1 MTEQIGKVT
10 LDLSHYPG
18 EDYYCDGTVEDE
30 ILEIVK
36 NAPAGDYQ
44 KQIEEKKSWPVFY
57 HLSPQRENIVSW
69 LPMDKS
75 TKVLEVG
82 SGMGA
87 VTGVLAEKAGSVT
100 CVDLSKKRSTINA
113 IRNQE
118 RDNVTIHV
126 GNFTDIEPDLPCD
139 YDYVLLIGVFEYGQ
153 SYIPTKTP
161 FEDFLKINLKH
172 VKPGG
177 NLVIAIENKMG
188 MKYWAGCQEDHLAKF
203 FVGVEDYPEGGG
215 VRTFTRRGLERLLRT
230 CGVSDY
236 HFYYPYPDYKFA
248 DVIYSDK
255 RLPRLGELSRNLRN
269 FDGDRL
275 LLFDEKNAF
284 DMVIREGIFPMYSNS
299 YLLMT
304 GPAPETIYSKFSN
317 DRADIYA
324 IRTDI
329 TENGAGKRRVLKYPD
344 SPAAVAHVENIARF
358 GKLLKERYEEGGL
371 HVNRCEIIR
380 QPDGLPCA
388 SLEYLEG
395 VTLEELL
402 DNCLEEGDQEG
413 FYALFEEY
421 LEKIRVHQE
430 MEVSDYDL
438 VFGNIL
444 IDAEGRWNLID
455 YEWTFEERVD
465 MEALAYRSLYCY
477 QMGDGSR
484 KGLSMEPFL
493 RRLGISEEK
502 AEEYFSALRENI
514 VKTAD
519 LIQVARDEIEQ
530 ELHTSYYAKGDSA
543 ELYADIQT
551 QVTATAESVVMNYDY
566 NETILADV
574 NGSLEALEADA
585 ALLNQFKVHTE
596 GFIRSGIV
604 AWEDNVPIFGIAI
617 GQNLVHKETQYE
629 GNTYDDL
636 TDNANV
642 AYYTATGITFT
653 VAGQKVATFDQQ
665 KMQVEGI
672 EVGTYLLMDENW
684 QWSTAGGSL
693 ALKWIGG

>member
-113 IRNQE
+113 IRNRE

-203 FVGVEDYPEGGG
+203 FVSVEDYPEGGG
-215 VRTFTRRGLERLLRT
+215 VRTFTRKGLERLLKT

-329 TENGAGKRRVLKYPD
+329 TQDEAGTKRVLKYPD
-344 SPAAVAHVENIARF
+344 SPAAAEHVENIARF
-358 GKLLKERYEEGGL
+358 GRLLQERYEEGGL
-371 HVNRCEIIR
+371 YVNRCEIIR

-388 SLEYLEG
+388 CLEYLEG
-395 VTLEELL
+395 ITLEELL
-402 DNCLEEGDQEG
+402 DNCLEEGDQAG
-413 FYALFEEY
+413 FNALFEEY
-421 LEKIRVHQE
+421 LQKIRVHQE
-430 MEVSDYDL
+430 MPVSDYDL

-444 IDAEGRWNLID
+444 IDEEGRWNLID

-465 MEALAYRSLYCY
+465 MEALSYRSLYCY
-477 QMGDGSR
+477 QLGDGRR
-484 KGLSMEPFL
+484 KNLAVEPFL
-493 RRLGISEEK
+493 KRLGISEEK
-502 AEEYFSALRENI
+502 AEEYRARERRFQKAVTGNRVSISDMRVLLGRRAVPWQSFFAQVERSIVEIFEDFGQGYSPKHSYRMYPSYVVADVMRLTIPIKEGVRGVRVDPAECSCIIRMKSAALSGKELDLSDKAVLAMNGWELTGKGEKLPVFFFHTDDPNINIRLEKEDSEAGDMLELEFEINRLPEETASAL
-514 VKTAD
+514 
-519 LIQVARDEIEQ
+519 
-530 ELHTSYYAKGDSA
+530 
-543 ELYADIQT
+543 
-551 QVTATAESVVMNYDY
+551 
-566 NETILADV
+566 
-574 NGSLEALEADA
+574 DA
-585 ALLNQFKVHTE
+585 
-596 GFIRSGIV
+596 
-604 AWEDNVPIFGIAI
+604 
-617 GQNLVHKETQYE
+617 NLKRRHW
-629 GNTYDDL
+629 
-636 TDNANV
+636 
-642 AYYTATGITFT
+642 F
-653 VAGQKVATFDQQ
+653 
-665 KMQVEGI
+665 
-672 EVGTYLLMDENW
+672 
-684 QWSTAGGSL
+684 
-693 ALKWIGG
+693 